1 MSTIGGN
8 GTGTI
13 TMENSIKF
21 SQEINNRLPYE
32 SVIPLLG
39 ICPNET
45 KPLSGRNIRMPMFVA
60 A

>member
-8 GTGTI
+8 VNWYNHYG
-13 TMENSIKF
+13 K
-21 SQEINNRLPYE
+21 QYKEINNRLPYE

-60 A
+60 T